1 MKRAIALRAAM
12 VGLLGLAL
20 VLGQTPAAGSGPAMD
35 DERMAQMMKMMGE
48 MREQMKGMG
57 EQMQG
62 MGPMRGRM
70 ERMMGEMS
78 QMRAMMEQHRG
89 QMMQHC
95 PAGGPAQPSVPH
107 K

>member
-1 MKRAIALRAAM
+1 MKRTIVLRAVV
-12 VGLLGLAL
+12 VGLLGLAF

-48 MREQMKGMG
+48 MQEQMKGMR
-57 EQMQG
+57 EQIQG

-78 QMRAMMEQHRG
+78 QMRATMEQHRG

-95 PAGGPAQPSVPH
+95 AEGKPTQPPVPY

>member
-1 MKRAIALRAAM
+1 MKRAIVLRAVV

-20 VLGQTPAAGSGPAMD
+20 VLGQTPAAGSGRAMD
-35 DERMAQMMKMMGE
+35 DERMAQMMKIMGE
-48 MREQMKGMG
+48 MQDLI
-57 EQMQG
+57 
-62 MGPMRGRM
+62 
-70 ERMMGEMS
+70 GEMG

-95 PAGGPAQPSVPH
+95 PAAGPAQPAVPH